1 LDYSQDEVDYLKNR
15 YEGKENP
22 PRSTTD
28 WFSLLSTS
36 YTTYTKVK
44 TVFNDLGIDA
54 DEVINVENASRVL
67 SNPVVAASVYEKIE
81 REFGIP
87 AEKSA
92 AFAEKNRSNLEGWT
106 KFVEENGNE

>member
-1 LDYSQDEVDYLKNR
+1 MDYLKNR
-15 YEGKENP
+15 YHGKDNP
-22 PRSTTD
+22 TRSATD
-28 WFSLLSTS
+28 WFDLLSKS
-36 YTTYTKVK
+36 YTTYTRVK

-54 DEVINVENASRVL
+54 DKVINVENASRVL

-92 AFAEKNRSNLEGWT
+92 AFAERNKNNLEGWT

>member
-1 LDYSQDEVDYLKNR
+1 VDYLKNR
-15 YEGKENP
+15 YDGKENP
-22 PRSTTD
+22 SRSATD
-28 WFSLLSTS
+28 WFDLLSKS

-54 DEVINVENASRVL
+54 DKVINVENASKVL

-81 REFGIP
+81 KEFGIP

-92 AFAEKNRSNLEGWT
+92 AFAKKNQHNLETWA
-106 KFVEENGNE
+106 KFVEAKGKE